1 MKKSISTML
10 AIVLALSTMTGC
22 ASKTGNVKPTDAPK
36 PTEVV
41 KKEKAVITVIQNK
54 VEIQEQLEDA
64 AKTFNGLQSDVEVQI
79 LGSAGD
85 NLVTTLQSQFASSP
99 EKAPTLF
106 TCGSGSEFEKF
117 FNFMAP
123 LDSAKAAAKV
133 AKGQA
138 DDAMKDGKLYGLPMA
153 IEGFGLIYNKTMF
166 KEAGVDPASIKTA
179 DDLVEASKKLA
190 KIKGVKSP
198 IAFAKETYFQ
208 FMHPFNWP
216 FARMSNYKEAIP
228 KVISGELKLKDIP
241 EVKQYAEDLAKLKP
255 YTNLAKDSYDDQVAG
270 FAQGYFA
277 MIHQGNWAQ
286 GIIDEYKVGFEYGM
300 MPMPVGGNESISV
313 GNSNFF
319 RVNKAATADQQAGAI
334 AFLDWLFTD
343 PAGQVYVTE
352 KFKVIPAYNGFD
364 TSKLNVLSQEI
375 AKYSEAGKTLP
386 WTFNLFPAGV
396 DKDGSSAMEKF
407 YAGKINAEQLLDEI
421 NTVWI
426 NAVKK

>member
-1 MKKSISTML
+1 MKKSISTVL

-22 ASKTGNVKPTDAPK
+22 SSKTAVTKTADP
-36 PTEVV
+36 V

-54 VEIQEQLEDA
+54 VEIQTQLEEA
-64 AKTFNGLQSDVEVQI
+64 AATFNKSQSDVEVQI

-117 FNFMAP
+117 FSFMAP
-123 LDSAKAAAKV
+123 LDSAKAAKTV
-133 AKGQA
+133 AKGQV

-166 KEAGVDPASIKTA
+166 KEAGVDPASIKSA
-179 DDLVEASKKLA
+179 DDLVAASKKLA
-190 KIKGVKSP
+190 LIKGVKSP

-216 FARMSNYKEAIP
+216 FATMSNYKEAIP
-228 KVISGELKLKDIP
+228 KVISGELKLKDIK
-241 EVKQYAEDLAKLKP
+241 EVKQYVEDLAKLKP

-270 FAQGYFA
+270 FAQGKFA

-286 GIIDEYKVGFEYGM
+286 GIIDDYKVTFDYGM
-300 MPMPVGGNESISV
+300 MPMPINGNQSISV

-334 AFLDWLFTD
+334 AFIDWLFTD
-343 PAGQVYVTE
+343 PAGQVFVTE

-364 TSKLNVLSQEI
+364 TSKLDVLSQEI
-375 AKYSEAGKTLP
+375 SKYSKEGKTLP

-396 DKDGSSAMEKF
+396 DKDCSSAMEKF
-407 YAGKINAEQLLDEI
+407 YAGKLNTDQLLDEI
-421 NTVWI
+421 NTVWV
-426 NAVKK
+426 NAAKK

>member
-1 MKKSISTML
+1 MKRSISTML
-10 AIVLALSTMTGC
+10 AVVLALSTMTGC
-22 ASKTGNVKPTDAPK
+22 ATKNNDTKPVDA
-36 PTEVV
+36 V
-41 KKEKAVITVIQNK
+41 KKEKAVITLIQNK

-64 AKTFNGLQSDVEVQI
+64 AKTFNSAQSDVEVQI

-117 FNFMAP
+117 FDFMAP

-133 AKGQA
+133 SKGQA

-166 KEAGVDPASIKTA
+166 KEANIDPATIKSA

-190 KIKGVKSP
+190 QIKGVKSP

-216 FARMSNYKEAIP
+216 FATMSNYKEAIP

-300 MPMPVGGNESISV
+300 MAMPVSGNDSISV

-319 RVNKAATADQQAGAI
+319 RVNKAATAEQQAGAI

-352 KFKVIPAYNGFD
+352 KFKVIPAYDGFD
-364 TSKLNVLSQEI
+364 VSKLDVLSQEI
-375 AKYSEAGKTLP
+375 SKHSEEGKTIP
-386 WTFNLFPAGV
+386 WTFNLFPAGI
-396 DKDGSSAMEKF
+396 DKDSSSAMEKF
-407 YAGKINAEQLLDEI
+407 YAGRINAEQLLDEI
-421 NTVWI
+421 NTVWV
-426 NAVKK
+426 NAAK

>member
-1 MKKSISTML
+1 MKKSMGTIL

-22 ASKTGNVKPTDAPK
+22 GASNSNGDAKTPEAT
-36 PTEVV
+36 

-64 AKTFNGLQSDVEVQI
+64 AKTFNESQGDVEVQI

-106 TCGSGSEFEKF
+106 TCGSGSEFDKF
-117 FNFMAP
+117 FDFMAP

-133 AKGQA
+133 SKGQA

-166 KEAGVDPASIKTA
+166 SEAGIDVASIKTT

-190 KIKGVKSP
+190 KIEGVKSP

-216 FARMSNYKEAIP
+216 FATMSNYKEDIA
-228 KVISGELKLKDIP
+228 KVISGDLKLKDIP
-241 EVKQYAEDLAKLKP
+241 EVMQYAKDLEKLKP

-286 GIIDEYKVGFEYGM
+286 GIIDEYKVDFEYGM
-300 MPMPVGGNESISV
+300 MPMPVNGNESLSV

-319 RVNKAATADQQAGAI
+319 RVNKAASKEQQAGAI

-343 PAGQVYVTE
+343 PAGQSYVTE
-352 KFKVIPAYNGFD
+352 KFKVIPAYDGFD
-364 TSKLNVLSQEI
+364 TSKLDVLSKEI
-375 AKYSEAGKTLP
+375 ATYSEEGKTIP

-396 DKDGSSAMEKF
+396 DKDSSSAMEKF
-407 YAGKINAEQLLDEI
+407 YADRIDAEQLLDEI
-421 NTVWI
+421 NTVWV
-426 NAVKK
+426 NAAK

>member
-1 MKKSISTML
+1 MKKSIGTIL

-22 ASKTGNVKPTDAPK
+22 ATNNSNGDAKTP
-36 PTEVV
+36 EVT

-64 AKTFNGLQSDVEVQI
+64 AKTFNESQEDVEVQI

-106 TCGSGSEFEKF
+106 TTGSGSEFDKF
-117 FNFMAP
+117 FDFMAP

-133 AKGQA
+133 SKGQA
-138 DDAMKDGKLYGLPMA
+138 DDAMRDGKLYGLPMA

-166 KEAGVDPASIKTA
+166 KEAGIDVASIKTTA
-179 DDLVEASKKLA
+179 DLVEASKKLA
-190 KIKGVKSP
+190 KVKGVKSP

-216 FARMSNYKEAIP
+216 FATMSNYKEVIP
-228 KVISGELKLKDIP
+228 KVISGDLKLKDIP
-241 EVKQYAEDLAKLKP
+241 EVMQYAKDLEALKP

-286 GIIDEYKVGFEYGM
+286 GIIDEYKVDFEYGM
-300 MPMPVGGNESISV
+300 MPMPINGNESLSV

-319 RVNKAATADQQAGAI
+319 RVNKAASAEQQAGAI

-343 PAGQVYVTE
+343 PTGQSYVTE
-352 KFKVIPAYNGFD
+352 QFKVIPAYDGFD
-364 TSKLNVLSQEI
+364 TSKLDVLSKEI
-375 AKYSEAGKTLP
+375 ATYSEEGKTIP

-396 DKDGSSAMEKF
+396 DKDSSSAMEKF
-407 YAGKINAEQLLDEI
+407 YADRINAEQLLDEI
-421 NTVWI
+421 NAVWV
-426 NAVKK
+426 NAAK

>member
-1 MKKSISTML
+1 MGGYSMKKSISIIL
-10 AIVLALSTMTGC
+10 AVTLVLSTMVGC
-22 ASKTGNVKPTDAPK
+22 GSKNGNTKT
-36 PTEVV
+36 TEAA
-41 KKEKAVITVIQNK
+41 KTTK
-54 VEIQEQLEDA
+54 VEIQEQLEEA
-64 AKTFNGLQSDVEVQI
+64 AKTFNAAQSDVEVQI

-123 LDSAKAAAKV
+123 LDSAKSAAKV
-133 AKGQA
+133 SKGQA

-166 KEAGVDPASIKTA
+166 KEAGIDVASIKST

-216 FARMSNYKEAIP
+216 FATMSNYKESIP
-228 KVISGELKLKDIP
+228 KVISGDLKLKDIP

-270 FAQGYFA
+270 FAQGFFA
-277 MIHQGNWAQ
+277 IIHQGNWAQ
-286 GIIDEYKVGFEYGM
+286 GIIDEYKVDFEYGM
-300 MPMPVGGNESISV
+300 MPMPINGNDSLSV

-343 PAGQVYVTE
+343 PAGQVFVTE
-352 KFKVIPAYNGFD
+352 KFKVIPAYDGFD

-375 AKYSEAGKTLP
+375 AKYSGEGKTIP

-396 DKDGSSAMEKF
+396 DKDSSSAMEKF

-421 NTVWI
+421 NTVWV
-426 NAVKK
+426 NAAK